1 MYDEESPEWVPGVRL
16 SRSGAAGSEPILVGP
31 GRTGPARDLRRADR
45 PGVRPRRAC
54 GPRPVRPAA
63 GSVSVRPAQGERPAP
78 RPEPALRACRN
89 RERVLVRP
97 VPAVP
102 WSTAGPG
109 RRLRSGLLVVLLA
122 AAVVIGLGQLL
133 ALREPATAVPVAAS
147 PAAATVTVGAE
158 ANVWDLARRLE
169 PGADGPRQAV
179 LAERIAVAN
188 ALTSVELRPGQVLL
202 VPSR

>member
-1 MYDEESPEWVPGVRL
+1 
-16 SRSGAAGSEPILVGP
+16 
-31 GRTGPARDLRRADR
+31 
-45 PGVRPRRAC
+45 
-54 GPRPVRPAA
+54 
-63 GSVSVRPAQGERPAP
+63 
-78 RPEPALRACRN
+78 
-89 RERVLVRP
+89 
-97 VPAVP
+97 
-102 WSTAGPG
+102 
-109 RRLRSGLLVVLLA
+109 LRSGLLVVLLA